1 MLASTA
7 AQLNVSFWP
16 KADIGGGFRL
26 PDGQLCPMAGYQA
39 FTRIP
44 WPEQESSMKTLQ
56 FSEGQI
62 AFVLKH
68 VIRAE
73 SVNAAAI
80 RIG

>member
-1 MLASTA
+1 
-7 AQLNVSFWP
+7 
-16 KADIGGGFRL
+16 
-26 PDGQLCPMAGYQA
+26 
-39 FTRIP
+39 
-44 WPEQESSMKTLQ
+44 MKTLQ

-68 VIRAE
+68 VIRGE